1 MTHPEPEN
9 TATIE
14 RHLDAVDT
22 ALRDGAAD
30 HHDPLVRELQE
41 LGLLL
46 QAEASEPDAE
56 FAEAL
61 EQRMR
66 EGFSAKPGS
75 ARALADEVRSGL
87 AGAVA
92 WPRGAVRRMPPP
104 RRFLPAAA
112 ALVTV
117 VVIGFGVASVDLD
130 RVNEDDGGDGGGSVA
145 GSGGAELDR
154 GGGADSGGGAGEAA
168 PGGAQDEATR
178 SKAEPAVPLAQPDAP
193 QAAAGAGSIAPP
205 SPGGGFAPGRSNRK
219 VERSISMTL
228 EAPDKEIP
236 ALAQDVTQVTNRH
249 GGFVLSSTLN
259 SDEEG
264 AQGFFELRIPTGR
277 LRPALADLAS
287 LATVRSQSQSGQDVT
302 RRHVT
307 TRDRLQSARAERRSL
322 LRRLEVAETDEEAE
336 SIRRRLD
343 IVAGE
348 INGLRAL
355 LRDLRLR
362 TDYAVVS
369 VELAGTEGDSGSGGA
384 GGSFD
389 DAVSDAGDLVVGLA
403 GVLIR
408 VLAIALPL
416 ALIAGLG
423 WLATSLLRRRRRE
436 SVLA

>member
-1 MTHPEPEN
+1 MTHPDFDD
-9 TATIE
+9 TATLE
-14 RHLDAVDT
+14 RDLHAVDA

-30 HHDPLVRELQE
+30 HDDPFVRELQE

-61 EQRMR
+61 EKRVR
-66 EGFSAKPGS
+66 EGFPARPGS
-75 ARALADEVRSGL
+75 ARALADEVRDGL
-87 AGAVA
+87 VAARA
-92 WPRGAVRRMPPP
+92 WPRKAVRNLPSP
-104 RRFLPAAA
+104 RRMLPAAA

-117 VVIGFGVASVDLD
+117 VAIGFGLSSVNIKPDQ
-130 RVNEDDGGDGGGSVA
+130 EDAAQGGGESIAQSDGGG
-145 GSGGAELDR
+145 GD
-154 GGGADSGGGAGEAA
+154 ADSGGGAAAA
-168 PGGAQDEATR
+168 PGGARDEAAR
-178 SKAEPAVPLAQPDAP
+178 GAEQFKLAQPDASRST
-193 QAAAGAGSIAPP
+193 ARSGAGAIAPP

-228 EAPDKEIP
+228 EAPDEEIP
-236 ALAQDVTQVTNRH
+236 ALAQDVTRVTNRH
-249 GGFVLSSTLN
+249 GGYVLTSTLN

-264 AQGFFELRIPTGR
+264 AEGFFELRIPTGR
-277 LRPALADLAS
+277 LRPALADLAG

-307 TRDRLQSARAERRSL
+307 LRDRLQAARAERRSL
-322 LRRLEVAETDEEAE
+322 LRRLEIAETDEEAE
-336 SIRRRLD
+336 AIRRRLD

-348 INGLRAL
+348 INGLRGL

-362 TDYAVVS
+362 TEYAVVS

-389 DAVSDAGDLVVGLA
+389 DAVNDAGDLAVGLA

-416 ALIAGLG
+416 GLIAALG

>member
-1 MTHPEPEN
+1 MTHPDSDH
-9 TATIE
+9 TATLE
-14 RHLDAVDT
+14 RDLHAVDA
-22 ALRDGAAD
+22 ALRGGAAD
-30 HHDPLVRELQE
+30 HDDPFVRELQE

-61 EQRMR
+61 ENRVR
-66 EGFSAKPGS
+66 EGFPARPGS
-75 ARALADEVRSGL
+75 ARALADEVRDGL
-87 AGAVA
+87 VAARA
-92 WPRGAVRRMPPP
+92 WPRKAVRNLPSP
-104 RRFLPAAA
+104 RRMLPAAA

-117 VVIGFGVASVDLD
+117 VAIGFGLSSVDIKPD
-130 RVNEDDGGDGGGSVA
+130 QDDAAQGGGESIAQSEGGGGD
-145 GSGGAELDR
+145 
-154 GGGADSGGGAGEAA
+154 ADSGGGAAAA
-168 PGGAQDEATR
+168 PGGARDKAAR
-178 SKAEPAVPLAQPDAP
+178 SAESDFRLAQPDP
-193 QAAAGAGSIAPP
+193 DGSAAGSGPGAIAPG
-205 SPGGGFAPGRSNRK
+205 SPGRGFAPGRSNRK

-228 EAPDKEIP
+228 EAPDEEIP

-249 GGFVLSSTLN
+249 GGYVLTSTLN
-259 SDEEG
+259 SDDEG
-264 AQGFFELRIPTGR
+264 AEGFFELRIPTGR
-277 LRPALADLAS
+277 LRPALADLAG

-307 TRDRLQSARAERRSL
+307 LRDRLQAARAERRSL

-336 SIRRRLD
+336 AIRRRLD

-348 INGLRAL
+348 INGLRGL

-362 TDYAVVS
+362 TEYAVVS

-389 DAVSDAGDLVVGLA
+389 DAVNDAGDLAVGLA

-416 ALIAGLG
+416 GLIAGLG

>member
-1 MTHPEPEN
+1 MTHPDFDD
-9 TATIE
+9 TATLE
-14 RHLDAVDT
+14 RDLHAVDA

-30 HHDPLVRELQE
+30 HDDPFVRELQE

-46 QAEASEPDAE
+46 QAEAAEPDAE

-61 EQRMR
+61 EKRMR
-66 EGFSAKPGS
+66 EGFPAKPGS
-75 ARALADEVRSGL
+75 ARALADEVRDGL
-87 AGAVA
+87 VTARS
-92 WPRGAVRRMPPP
+92 WPRNAVRNLPSP
-104 RRFLPAAA
+104 RRMLPAAA

-117 VVIGFGVASVDLD
+117 VAIGFGLSSVDIKPD
-130 RVNEDDGGDGGGSVA
+130 HDDA
-145 GSGGAELDR
+145 AQ
-154 GGGADSGGGAGEAA
+154 GGGASIAQGEGGGGDAGSAGGGGAEAA
-168 PGGAQDEATR
+168 PGGGQDEAAR
-178 SKAEPAVPLAQPDAP
+178 GAEPALPLDQPDA
-193 QAAAGAGSIAPP
+193 ARSTAKSGAGAIAPP

-228 EAPDKEIP
+228 EAPNAEIP

-249 GGFVLSSTLN
+249 GGYVLTSTLN

-264 AQGFFELRIPTGR
+264 AEGLFELRIPTGR
-277 LRPALADLAS
+277 LRPALADLAG

-307 TRDRLQSARAERRSL
+307 LRDRLQAARAERRSL
-322 LRRLEVAETDEEAE
+322 LRRLELAATDEEAE
-336 SIRRRLD
+336 AIRRRLD

-362 TDYAVVS
+362 TEYAVVS

-389 DAVSDAGDLVVGLA
+389 DAVNDAGDLAVGLA

-416 ALIAGLG
+416 GLIAALG

>member
-1 MTHPEPEN
+1 MTHPDSDD
-9 TATIE
+9 TATLE
-14 RHLDAVDT
+14 RDLHAVDA

-30 HHDPLVRELQE
+30 HDDPFVRELQE

-61 EQRMR
+61 EKRMR
-66 EGFSAKPGS
+66 EGFPAEPGW
-75 ARALADEVRSGL
+75 ARR
-87 AGAVA
+87 
-92 WPRGAVRRMPPP
+92 AVRNLPSPTRM
-104 RRFLPAAA
+104 LPAAA

-117 VVIGFGVASVDLD
+117 VVIGIAVSSVDID
-130 RVNEDDGGDGGGSVA
+130 RSGGDDDGGGVA
-145 GSGGAELDR
+145 Q
-154 GGGADSGGGAGEAA
+154 SGGGGGDAGSAGAGGAEAA
-168 PGGAQDEATR
+168 PGGARD
-178 SKAEPAVPLAQPDAP
+178 KAARGAESDFRLAQPDPDGSTAGSG
-193 QAAAGAGSIAPP
+193 AGAIAPG
-205 SPGGGFAPGRSNRK
+205 SPGTGFAPGRSNRK

-228 EAPDKEIP
+228 EAPNQEIP

-249 GGFVLSSTLN
+249 GGYVLTSTLN

-264 AQGFFELRIPTGR
+264 AEGFFELRIPTGR
-277 LRPALADLAS
+277 LRPALADLAG

-307 TRDRLQSARAERRSL
+307 LGDRLQAARAERRSL
-322 LRRLEVAETDEEAE
+322 LRRLELAETDEEAE

-348 INGLRAL
+348 LGGLRAL

-362 TDYAVVS
+362 TEYAVVS

-416 ALIAGLG
+416 GLIAALG

>member
-1 MTHPEPEN
+1 MKHPDSDH
-9 TATIE
+9 TATLE
-14 RHLDAVDT
+14 RDLQAVDA
-22 ALRDGAAD
+22 ALRDGAAE
-30 HHDPLVRELQE
+30 HDDPFVRELQE

-61 EQRMR
+61 EKRMR
-66 EGFSAKPGS
+66 EGFPARPES
-75 ARALADEVRSGL
+75 ARALADEVRDGL
-87 AGAVA
+87 VA
-92 WPRGAVRRMPPP
+92 LRGWPRNAVRKLPSP
-104 RRFLPAAA
+104 RRMLPAAG

-117 VVIGFGVASVDLD
+117 VVIGIALSSVDMN
-130 RVNEDDGGDGGGSVA
+130 RSGGDDDGGSVA
-145 GSGGAELDR
+145 ESGGGDAASSAG
-154 GGGADSGGGAGEAA
+154 GGGAEAA
-168 PGGAQDEATR
+168 PGRAQDEAAPG
-178 SKAEPAVPLAQPDAP
+178 AEPALPLDQPDSARST
-193 QAAAGAGSIAPP
+193 ARSGAGAIAPP

-228 EAPDKEIP
+228 EAPNAEIP

-249 GGFVLSSTLN
+249 GGYVLTSTLN

-264 AQGFFELRIPTGR
+264 AEGFFELRIPTGR
-277 LRPALADLAS
+277 LRPALADLAG

-307 TRDRLQSARAERRSL
+307 LRDRLQAARAERRSL
-322 LRRLEVAETDEEAE
+322 LRRLELAETDEEAE

-362 TDYAVVS
+362 TEYAVVS

-389 DAVSDAGDLVVGLA
+389 DAVNDAGDLAVGLT

-416 ALIAGLG
+416 GLIAALG